1 MENEIVQN
9 ANQIKLFGEDLFN
22 TIQSFNMTGE
32 IISIEKPAFPEM
44 QELKMNEMSFFRVD
58 QLLYDDDYPRRE
70 AFENV
75 LRSMD
80 EDAFNLVYVL
90 TGKKTG
96 VELCLGVVKN
106 ANATEETLSASN
118 YGEMVRKIFDGNF
131 NGSKLTK
138 LRGKN
143 LTDTIIDQ
151 AEQYTTAGM
160 IMGIPS
166 MNEETAN
173 GDGDFQG
180 IDRLINS
187 MLGAEWRLVVVCE
200 PVKKS
205 VICQIQDQVYGL
217 YDKLAGISKFSL
229 QASKN
234 EGSSHTEGE
243 NTSDTRGKNKGIN
256 DSTSTSRGTANSMG
270 TRNSNKTESRGTNS
284 GTSESHTAGKNT
296 SDGINQGTS
305 ASLSLD
311 ITNKKASEIMKYLDE
326 ELLERLRTGLAK
338 GLFSTSV
345 YYMAE
350 NPAIAS
356 RLKSCLMSLF
366 QGDGSTFSPLIHRSL
381 NRDAVKTV
389 NMLKTYQNYAE
400 SRVLV
405 DPQVALLHSRPVTAV
420 DNFCYLSTLLTAKEI
435 SLYTGLPQIEVPGIV
450 LNNAV
455 TFGLN
460 EEMHSETDLIQLG
473 NMIQKGRVLEAVP
486 FYISQKLLSKH
497 TFIAGVTGSGKTT
510 TCHRILDEVHKTKT
524 PFLIIEPAKTEYR
537 TLINNY
543 RDLVVFT
550 LGNESVA
557 PLRLNPFELIEGE
570 IISSH
575 VDMLKAAFTSA
586 FPMEASMPQIL
597 EESIYECYKKKG
609 WNIITNTNRRFG
621 KAAWGT
627 PEAFPILSELLEEM
641 KTVTKGKGFG
651 DRLQAEYIGSLV
663 SRLSNLTVG
672 SKGCMLNCRK
682 SVDFQYL
689 VNHNVILELEDLKSP
704 EDKAFIMGLV
714 LAKTAEV
721 IKREHK
727 HNSSFRHL
735 TLVEEAHR
743 LLTKPDYSDG
753 GARKSAVETFT
764 DLLAEVRKYGE
775 GLVIVDQIPNK
786 LASEVLK
793 NTNTK
798 IIQRILARDDKEV
811 VGDTMEMDDK
821 QKEFLSSLRVGEAI
835 VFTEDTAKP
844 VHVAIT
850 RITDTNEDEIADE
863 VVKRRF
869 DKKRGAEFNDA
880 YRDLAVREY
889 MDAFYEIL
897 HCISYWDEHEKQ
909 RADFLVIVD
918 KIQEST
924 GASKDEIW
932 SDFVTRAMEESG
944 FEHTEKKEAL
954 LMFFRQV
961 YPREGFS
968 VDQLDIKDMKYFGG
982 F

>member
-1 MENEIVQN
+1 MRNEIVQN
-9 ANQIKLFGEDLFN
+9 AYQIQKFGENLFA
-22 TIQSFNMTGE
+22 TIQSFNLTGE
-32 IISIEKPAFPEM
+32 ILSIDKPAFPDN
-44 QELKMNEMSFFRVD
+44 QELKLNEMSFFRID

-80 EDAFNLVYVL
+80 QEAFNLVYVL
-90 TGKKTG
+90 TGKKSG

-106 ANATEETLSASN
+106 ANDTEENLSASN
-118 YGEMVRKIFDGNF
+118 YGELIRKIFDGNF

-143 LTDTIIDQ
+143 LTSTILDK
-151 AEQYTTAGM
+151 ADSYTSAGM

-166 MNEETAN
+166 MNEETLK

-187 MLGAEWRLVVVCE
+187 MIGSEWRLVVVCE
-200 PVKKS
+200 PVNKN
-205 VICQIQDQVYGL
+205 VICQIQNQVYEL

-229 QASKN
+229 QASRN
-234 EGSSHTEGE
+234 EGSTHTEGE
-243 NTSDTRGKNKGIN
+243 NSSDSRSKTKGTN
-256 DSTSTSRGTANSMG
+256 DSTSSSKGNANSSG
-270 TRNSNKTESRGTNS
+270 TRNSNTTTSKGTNNS
-284 GTSESHTAGKNT
+284 ISESHSSGTNK
-296 SDGINQGTS
+296 SDASNQGTS
-305 ASLSLD
+305 ASLSLE
-311 ITNKKASEIMKYLDE
+311 ITNKKAMEIMKYIDE
-326 ELLERLRTGLAK
+326 ELLERLSIGLSK
-338 GLFSTSV
+338 GMFSTSV

-350 NPAIAS
+350 NPAVAS

-366 QGDGSTFSPLIHRSL
+366 QGDGSTFSPLIHRPL
-381 NRDAVKTV
+381 NMEAVKTV
-389 NMLKTYQNYAE
+389 NLLKNYQNYAE
-400 SRVLV
+400 SKALI
-405 DPQVALLHSRPVTAV
+405 DPQVALLHSRPITFEER
-420 DNFCYLSTLLTAKEI
+420 FCYLSTLLTAKEI
-435 SLYTGLPQIEVPGIV
+435 SLYTGLPQTEVPGIV
-450 LNNAV
+450 LNNGV
-455 TFGLN
+455 NFGLN
-460 EEMHSETDLIQLG
+460 EEVHEDAELIQLG
-473 NMIQKGRVLEAVP
+473 NMIQKGRELENVP
-486 FYISQKLLSKH
+486 FYISQRLLSKH

-510 TCHRILDEVHKTKT
+510 TCHRILDEIHKNKT

-550 LGNESVA
+550 LGNESLA
-557 PLRLNPFELIEGE
+557 PFRLNPFELIEGE

-575 VDMLKAAFTSA
+575 VDMLKATFTSA

-597 EESIYECYKKKG
+597 EESIYGCYKKKG
-609 WNIITNTNRRFG
+609 WNIITNTNRRYG
-621 KAAWGT
+621 KDAWSN
-627 PEAFPILSELLEEM
+627 PEAFPILAELLEEM

-651 DRLQAEYIGSLV
+651 DRLQSEYIGSLV

-682 SVDFQYL
+682 SIDFHYL

-714 LAKTAEV
+714 LARTAEV
-721 IKREHK
+721 IKKEHK
-727 HNSSFRHL
+727 QNGSFRHL

-743 LLTKPDYSDG
+743 LLTKPDFSDG

-798 IIQRILARDDKEV
+798 IIQKILARDDKEV
-811 VGDTMEMDDK
+811 VGDTMEMDDR

-835 VFTEDTAKP
+835 VFTEDTVKP

-850 RITDTNEDEIADE
+850 RVTDTNEDEIADE
-863 VVKRRF
+863 VVKKRF
-869 DKKRGAEFNDA
+869 DKKRMTDFNAA
-880 YRDLAVREY
+880 YKDLAIREY
-889 MDAFYEIL
+889 MDEFYQIINCLRIWE
-897 HCISYWDEHEKQ
+897 EHDRQKAE
-909 RADFLVIVD
+909 FLSVIEQI
-918 KIQEST
+918 KNST
-924 GASKDEIW
+924 GTDEAQIW
-932 SDFVTRAMEESG
+932 EEFVIRAMEESG
-944 FEHTEKKEAL
+944 IDDKEKKDILTA
-954 LMFFRQV
+954 FFTNI
-961 YPREGFS
+961 YPKPTFHVE
-968 VDQLDIKDMKYFGG
+968 QLNLDFMKYLGG